1 MHVQT
6 NVSLRPF
13 NTFGI
18 DARAQYLVHIDTEA
32 ALLEALRQP
41 QWQALP
47 KLILGGGSN
56 MLFTKDYEGAVF
68 RIELKGISVVQE
80 SEKEVI
86 VRAGAGEVWHEF
98 VQHCL
103 RNGWG
108 GLENLSLIPGTVG
121 ACPIQNIGAYGVEI
135 KEIFE
140 SLEAVHIATG
150 EKRVFSHAQC
160 AFGYRDS
167 YFKQEGKG
175 QYIITAVTF
184 RLHKKHE
191 NLNVSYGAI
200 RDVLAE
206 RGITNPSYLDVSE
219 AVISIRQS
227 KLPNPAELGNAGSF
241 FKNPEI
247 PLAQYEQLR
256 EQFPNVPSYPV
267 NAQTVKVPAGWLI
280 EQSGWKGKR
289 VGNCGVH
296 HLQALVIV
304 NYGGATGAEIKAL
317 SEQIQADVFTKFG
330 VTLSAE
336 VNFIG

>member
-6 NVSLRPF
+6 NVSLLPF

-18 DARAQYLVHIDTEA
+18 DARAQYLVHIDTES

-41 QWQALP
+41 QWQHLP

-68 RIELKGISVVQE
+68 CIEIKGISVVQE
-80 SEKEVI
+80 TEKEVL
-86 VRAGAGEVWHEF
+86 VRAGAGEVWHDF
-98 VQHCL
+98 VQYCL
-103 RNGWG
+103 HKGWG

-135 KEIFE
+135 KDIFE
-140 SLEAVHIATG
+140 SLEAVHMATG
-150 EKRVFSHAQC
+150 EKHTFSHAQC

-184 RLHKKHE
+184 RLQKQPEK
-191 NLNVSYGAI
+191 LNVSYGAI

-219 AVISIRQS
+219 AVISIRES
-227 KLPNPAELGNAGSF
+227 KLPNPLELGNAGSF
-241 FKNPEI
+241 FKNPEV

-267 NAQTVKVPAGWLI
+267 DAQTVKVPAGWLI

-304 NYGGATGAEIKAL
+304 NYGGATGTEIKAL

-330 VTLSAE
+330 IKLSAE